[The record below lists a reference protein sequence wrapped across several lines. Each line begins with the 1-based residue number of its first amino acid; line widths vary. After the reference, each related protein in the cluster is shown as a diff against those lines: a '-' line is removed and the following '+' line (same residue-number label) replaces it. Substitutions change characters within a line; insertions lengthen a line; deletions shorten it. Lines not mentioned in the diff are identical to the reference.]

1 MILKEICVADEGQV
15 TINSSDATPS
25 YTVVRY
31 GPLITVVMCEL
42 IVLRYSNTS
51 VMYNECSTKV
61 FMEGTVN
68 QFSILDG
75 VQKQCV
81 FIKTQAMFIQTPA
94 TSGESQRMGFEVNH
108 THKAEA
114 N

>member
-1 MILKEICVADEGQV
+1 MILKGSCVADKGQV
-15 TINSSDATPS
+15 TMNSSDATPS
-25 YTVVRY
+25 YTVVMY
-31 GPLITVVMCEL
+31 EPLIAVVMCEL
-42 IVLRYSNTS
+42 IVLGYSNTS
-51 VMYNECSTKV
+51 VMYNQCSTKV

-75 VQKQCV
+75 VQKQGV
-81 FIKTQAMFIQTPA
+81 FIKMQAMFIETPT